1 MAKKRI
7 AAVILFILML
17 LSLSY
22 AANAACGTILSNTVL
37 SSNQSSP
44 GTCYTI
50 GADSITLDCAGFWIL
65 GTGAGDGVLVKTR
78 QDVTIKNCNIQN
90 FVNGINI
97 TDSNRTIINNTNI
110 SAVTNGIFIDPSEDT
125 DVDGGSMDDCS
136 IAVNA
141 DESHNGN
148 FNVRASGNFIFG
160 SSSSGNTIYDSTI
173 SGTLIN
179 NGGPANTISNV
190 GCANSLGIICSYE
203 FVLNHP
209 YATEFMAYPDTTE
222 FSGAGNLANTDV
234 TLSNGNTKVSW
245 LGVNAANADYDLAV
259 EIGNNFVAVDK
270 SLLDISHGPAT
281 VTLGVD
287 NCNNFA
293 LRYSSD
299 VESSADHVVDVVA
312 TSETLASGDTN
323 LAGGVGSNLACV
335 GGKVTFDVITFS
347 SYATGQGTDLTIW
360 DETDTGGEPYSG
372 QTRIA
377 NQLVRFFAN
386 YSNATS
392 GASITGASC
401 NISFDE
407 APTGPTAM
415 MYNATTTYYEFNRSF
430 TTAGA
435 KNWYVNCSAVN
446 YAALNTSDTALISAV
461 TPEFG
466 TYALMLA
473 LFLVVGGFFYIRSK
487 KL

>member
-1 MAKKRI
+1 MYMTKKRI

-97 TDSNRTIINNTNI
+97 TDSNRTNMSNVNVYS
-110 SAVTNGIFIDPSEDT
+110 SATGIYIDPSWGNKFKGT
-125 DVDGGSMDDCS
+125 TGDCS
-136 IAVNA
+136 VSANLEHSVGGEYRFTKANANVILGPLSTENMVLDSAIA
-141 DESHNGN
+141 
-148 FNVRASGNFIFG
+148 
-160 SSSSGNTIYDSTI
+160 
-173 SGTLIN
+173 GTLIN
-179 NGGPANTISNV
+179 NGGLTNTVSNS
-190 GCANSLGIICSYE
+190 GCATSLGITCSYE
-203 FVLNHP
+203 FVVNHP
-209 YATEFMAYPDTTE
+209 YATEFMDDAGTTE
-222 FSGAGNLANTDV
+222 FSAVGNLASTNV
-234 TLSNGNTKVSW
+234 NLVNGYGKISW
-245 LGVNAANADYDLAV
+245 LGVNAANADYDSAV
-259 EIGNNFVAVDK
+259 EIGNDFVAVDK
-270 SLLDISHGPAT
+270 SLLHASHGPAT
-281 VTLGVD
+281 VTFTGVD
-287 NCNNFA
+287 CNNFVI
-293 LRYSSD
+293 RHSSD
-299 VESSADHVVDVVA
+299 VETSAGAITDIVA
-312 TSETLASGDTN
+312 TQANIGGSC
-323 LAGGVGSNLACV
+323 AGGVCNTIDCSSGTLTLNVL
-335 GGKVTFDVITFS
+335 TFS